1 MTERECDSGLRR
13 FARVAY
19 CLLTHHHHPSPSFLP
34 FSPSPS
40 LVMPPASKASKSN
53 GQKSITS
60 FFRKPKKAGESSKSG
75 DNHVDDDKSDDESAA
90 EDKPAEDDVSE
101 ADAGDADEEQT
112 KGSNAIDNSVLPPI
126 HDTPAIFSD
135 LVSHIPEIKGVAEH
149 LKGRKM
155 RVATMCSGTESPL
168 LAFNLITYY
177 IPEHF
182 GVSLDWEHVFS
193 CEIKPFKQAYI
204 ERNFQL
210 PILFRDVC
218 ELGVSG
224 ESCLDRSCID
234 TLQNH
239 HLWWPCICAG

>member
-1 MTERECDSGLRR
+1 M
-13 FARVAY
+13 
-19 CLLTHHHHPSPSFLP
+19 
-34 FSPSPS
+34 
-40 LVMPPASKASKSN
+40 
-53 GQKSITS
+53 
-60 FFRKPKKAGESSKSG
+60 
-75 DNHVDDDKSDDESAA
+75 
-90 EDKPAEDDVSE
+90 
-101 ADAGDADEEQT
+101 
-112 KGSNAIDNSVLPPI
+112 
-126 HDTPAIFSD
+126 
-135 LVSHIPEIKGVAEH
+135 AEH
-149 LKGRKM
+149 LKSRQM